1 MITKEQ
7 LFDRHTQ
14 ASFSDINLESP
25 NCAGDMAIRGFAV
38 KSLYDDFVFAD
49 YLDVDNGFIK
59 DESGLVTVDTT
70 SNKTWR
76 KAKVLMVG
84 PACNNTRPGD
94 IILFPNDKGLPCG
107 EVEWINHLKE
117 SEIVPEQDVIETAK
131 NGIFLSEHRIFA
143 TLSNIS

>member
-1 MITKEQ
+1 MNKEQ
-7 LFDRHTQ
+7 LFDKHTK
-14 ASFSDINLESP
+14 ASYSDINLESP
-25 NCAGDMAIRGFAV
+25 NCAGDMAIRGFVV

-59 DESGLVTVDTT
+59 DESGLVTIDTS

-84 PACNNTRPGD
+84 PACLNTHVGD
-94 IILFPNDKGLPCG
+94 IILFPNDKGLPSG
-107 EVEWINHLKE
+107 EVEYIQQLGQ
-117 SEIVPEQDVIETAK
+117 EQNKVSVAK